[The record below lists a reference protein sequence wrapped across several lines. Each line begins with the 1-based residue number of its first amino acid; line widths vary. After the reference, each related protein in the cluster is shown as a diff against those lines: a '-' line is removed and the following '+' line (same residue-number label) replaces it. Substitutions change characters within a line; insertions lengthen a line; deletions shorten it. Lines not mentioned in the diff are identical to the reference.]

1 MNGCIRSRTLW
12 PAHMSDCAQPLSRNS
27 RLVHC
32 FRAFQLTPD
41 WTIDRCKPLLSA
53 AESVGLVRLQIAPW
67 RLVHRAC
74 HPPRHSWVTRACCF
88 YCGIGLKEFAHLAE
102 AEPRFGILHSL
113 RLRCRR
119 PARQRPLPCP
129 LPLLPRV
136 QRLAQHIKHTCQHT
150 YVHVSIRANQPADLL
165 TLIQSGVPVGNGDS
179 NRPLSPDA
187 SFNCCACTRA
197 LRSQRDRARLKR
209 ASPPRP
215 S

>member
-1 MNGCIRSRTLW
+1 MNGCIHSRTLW
-12 PAHMSDCAQPLSRNS
+12 PANMSDCAQPLSRNS

-53 AESVGLVRLQIAPW
+53 AEGVGLVRLQIASW
-67 RLVHRAC
+67 QLVHRAC
-74 HPPRHSWVTRACCF
+74 HPPQHSWVTRACFF

-102 AEPRFGILHSL
+102 AEPRFGILHRL

-136 QRLAQHIKHTCQHT
+136 QRLAPHIKHTCQHT
-150 YVHVSIRANQPADLL
+150 YLHVSI
-165 TLIQSGVPVGNGDS
+165 
-179 NRPLSPDA
+179 
-187 SFNCCACTRA
+187 
-197 LRSQRDRARLKR
+197 
-209 ASPPRP
+209 
-215 S
+215 